1 VSGEARPTSG
11 SLLLSAGAVVVD
23 RIRIR
28 KTSYAVG
35 YGRPPEETRFRKG
48 QSGNPKGRPRG
59 SRSIGAIL
67 QAIIGQRITVTEHG
81 TTRRIPALEVMLRRL
96 TNDAMRGDVRGLKL
110 LLSLIERYAQSPQA
124 EHRIADLLAED
135 LTILA
140 RYQQDAG
147 SLLANPRRKSKKKG
161 RAHEI

>member
-1 VSGEARPTSG
+1 MANRVRLRTAN
-11 SLLLSAGAVVVD
+11 
-23 RIRIR
+23 
-28 KTSYAVG
+28 YAVG
-35 YGRPPEETRFRKG
+35 YGRPPKATQFRKG
-48 QSGNPKGRPRG
+48 QSGNPKGRSKG
-59 SRSIGAIL
+59 SRSIGATL
-67 QAIIGQRITVTEHG
+67 QAIIAQKFAVTEHG

-140 RYQQDAG
+140 RYQQDPG
-147 SLLANPRRKSKKKG
+147 SSAADADLKFKKKG